1 MSNPNDFDDDVPFRL
16 PLEPGYE
23 QDDDDIYTADTEDID
38 VINNPSQALTE
49 PQPPLAYSPDSDDA
63 SDEEEAIKRLHASD
77 QPLKRGAPEDESILF
92 QADSPKPSEPKSKP
106 IGDYTMDMDVPF
118 RLPKEEQHVA
128 PTLHGSGGL
137 DPNPDFVAGET
148 MQNIAPISDYTIPSP
163 APKNPASVPSEHAP
177 FQRPTAQ
184 PQSRPALIPAVPR
197 GGQAR
202 PDGQPHAKPL
212 PPKRRRSSPKIG
224 CYALFIG
231 LFVTLCGGMSLFT
244 VLIGGV
250 AYVRIDELLGERIQ
264 QLEEYQNFQS
274 TFIYDRTGREL
285 FEVFREGRRTNV
297 QLIDMPKHLIDATL
311 AIEDDGFYSNIGI
324 DIGATGV
331 AFLSFLG
338 ASPGEN
344 TPGGSTITQQLVRN
358 VLFDIEYRAERSA
371 RRKIEEIAL
380 AIALTTRRSKDDI
393 LEMYLNEIYYGN
405 LAYGVQAAS
414 SIYFDKDVS
423 DLTLAEAALLA
434 GLPQAPAELNPFST
448 DPTVQD
454 AVQRRWVRVL
464 DEMVKDGFVTQSAR
478 DMAYQQGYTLRADPY
493 IHLRAPHFTVYAQ
506 NELEQL
512 MGGLGYSPEQIALGG
527 LKVFTS
533 VDLELNEAVQ
543 SIAAQQ
549 IAGMTNQNATNAAV
563 LVTKPLTGEILA
575 MVGSVD
581 YNNDAI
587 DGRVNVT
594 NRLRQPGST
603 VKPFTYAAALEAGM
617 TAGDVIWDTRIVVQ
631 QQGQPPYI
639 PRNYTGGFNGPLR
652 MRSGLGNS
660 FNIPALQAIRYIGVD
675 YFLHFMHRLGTET
688 LGLDASRYGISLT
701 LGGGEM
707 TLIELTRGFS
717 VFANQGQLVPTTA
730 IICVLDNENT
740 VIYEYE
746 NSCPA
751 TFQRRS
757 VNRTAQS
764 ISRRSSMLTVLDPRI
779 AYLITDILNDNA
791 ARSTAFGSNSPL
803 LLNNIQA
810 SVKTGT
816 TDDVKDNWTVGYT
829 ANLAVGVWVGNNDG
843 QPMRN
848 TSGIEGAAP
857 IWNRTMSMIYGD
869 NNYMNHLRVN
879 GQLQP
884 DKPNPP
890 SGMSQRRICDVR
902 TLTDPATTC
911 PSTVTEWF
919 LDYPAGLPD
928 GAGNLNPQPPTPEP
942 PSQPPATGSFVQYVE
957 PGVYR
962 TLVMPINPAIAQ
974 AIQFDVPAGETAP
987 PPPKYCRV
995 PMEAVATTPNVQ
1007 ELLFIAPPL
1016 FSSDS
1021 AEAERYA
1028 QARGLAYLPT
1038 IDCTLE
1044 LLTGG
1049 GVPSGPMVVSA
1060 MITSPTAGQ
1069 VISGSVPIWGT
1080 AQFAPDQA
1088 WFFKIE
1094 IIGGQFS
1101 SWTDIQDVRYDS
1113 VSSGQLGTLPVLP
1126 AGNYIIRLV
1135 LIGLD
1140 GNILQAPH
1148 EVPFT
1153 VQ

>member
-1 MSNPNDFDDDVPFRL
+1 MSNPNDFDDDIPFRL
-16 PLEPGYE
+16 PIEPGYE
-23 QDDDDIYTADTEDID
+23 DDDQDDDIYTADTEDLD
-38 VINNPSQALTE
+38 VVNLSQEMTT
-49 PQPPLAYSPDSDDA
+49 PQPSADR
-63 SDEEEAIKRLHASD
+63 SDEDEEIKRLHASD
-77 QPLKRGAPEDESILF
+77 QPLKRGAPEDESILY
-92 QADSPKPSEPKSKP
+92 QAEPNKPAPP

-118 RLPKEEQHVA
+118 RLPKEEQHNA
-128 PTLHGSGGL
+128 ETLHGSGGL
-137 DPNPDFVAGET
+137 DPNPDFVAGAT
-148 MQNIAPISDYTIPSP
+148 MQNIPRVPDNTVPTPAQPS
-163 APKNPASVPSEHAP
+163 HDR
-177 FQRPTAQ
+177 FQRPAQ
-184 PQSRPALIPAVPR
+184 PRPATIPAVPK
-197 GGQAR
+197 GQTR
-202 PDGQPHAKPL
+202 PDGQGQAKPL
-212 PPKRRRSSPKIG
+212 PRKRRSSPKIG
-224 CYALFIG
+224 CYALFFGI
-231 LFVTLCGGMSLFT
+231 FVTLCGGMSLLT
-244 VLIGGV
+244 MLIGGV
-250 AYVRIDELLGERIQ
+250 AYIRIDELLGERIQ

-274 TFIYDRTGREL
+274 TFIYDRTGRPL
-285 FEVFREGRRTNV
+285 FEVFKEGRRTNV
-297 QLIDMPKHLIDATL
+297 SLIDMPQHLIDATL

-324 DIGATGV
+324 DIGATAV
-331 AFLSFLG
+331 AFLAFVG
-338 ASPGEN
+338 ADPGDN

-371 RRKIEEIAL
+371 QRKIEEIAL

-434 GLPQAPAELNPFST
+434 GLPQAPAELDPFST

-464 DEMVKDGFVTQSAR
+464 DEMVKDGFATQSAR
-478 DMAYQQGYTLRADPY
+478 DSAYQQGYTLREDPY

-506 NELEQL
+506 NELEGL
-512 MGGLGYSPEQIALGG
+512 MAGLGYSPEQIALGG

-533 VDLELNEAVQ
+533 VDLNLNDEVQ
-543 SIAAQQ
+543 TIAAQQ
-549 IAGMTNQNATNAAV
+549 IAQMSNQNATNAAV
-563 LVTKPLTGEILA
+563 FVTKPLTGEILA

-617 TAGDVIWDTRIVVQ
+617 TPGDVIWDTRIVVQ
-631 QQGQPPYI
+631 QPGQAPYI
-639 PRNYTGGFNGPLR
+639 PRNYSGAFTGPLR
-652 MRSGLGNS
+652 MRSGLANS
-660 FNIPALQAIRYIGVD
+660 YNIPALQVIRYIGVD

-688 LGLDASRYGISLT
+688 LGLDSSRYGISLT

-717 VFANQGQLVPTTA
+717 VFANQGELVPTTS
-730 IICVLDNENT
+730 IICVLDNENNI
-740 VIYEYE
+740 IYEYE
-746 NSCPA
+746 NNCPN
-751 TFQRRS
+751 TFERRS
-757 VNRTAQS
+757 VSRTTQS
-764 ISRRSSMLTVLDPRI
+764 VHRRSSPLTVLDPRI
-779 AYLITDILNDNA
+779 AYLMTDILSDNA
-791 ARSTAFGSNSPL
+791 ARSQAFGSNSPL
-803 LLNNIQA
+803 LLNNIPA
-810 SVKTGT
+810 AVKTGT

-829 ANLAVGVWVGNNDG
+829 ANVAVGVWVGNNDG

-857 IWNRTMSMIYGD
+857 IWNRTMSAIYA
-869 NNYMNHLRVN
+869 NNTYLSHLRID
-879 GQLQP
+879 GQMQP

-902 TLTDPATTC
+902 NLIDPATTC
-911 PSTVTEWF
+911 PSTIVEWF

-928 GAGNLNPQPPTPEP
+928 GAGNLNPQASTPEP
-942 PSQPPATGSFVQYVE
+942 PNQPPATGSFVQLVE

-974 AIQFDVPAGETAP
+974 AIQFNVPPGETAP

-995 PMEAVATTPNVQ
+995 PMEAVASTPNIQ

-1038 IDCTLE
+1038 IDCTVE

-1080 AQFAPDQA
+1080 AQFSPDQA

-1094 IIGGQFS
+1094 IIGGEFGG
-1101 SWTDIQDVRYDS
+1101 WTDIQDVRYDS
-1113 VSSGQLGTLPVLP
+1113 VSSGQLGTLPNLP
-1126 AGNYIIRLV
+1126 AGNYILRLV

-1140 GNILQAPH
+1140 GNILQPPH

>member
-16 PLEPGYE
+16 PIEPGYE
-23 QDDDDIYTADTEDID
+23 DDGKDDIYTADTEDID
-38 VINNPSQALTE
+38 VVSPSQEMTE
-49 PQPPLAYSPDSDDA
+49 PQSAPIKPEDD
-63 SDEEEAIKRLHASD
+63 DEIKRLHASD
-77 QPLKRGAPEDESILF
+77 QPLQRGAPEDESILYR
-92 QADSPKPSEPKSKP
+92 QAGQHEQPSTSV
-106 IGDYTMDMDVPF
+106 GDYTMDMDVPF
-118 RLPKEEQHVA
+118 RLPKEEQHSA
-128 PTLHGSGGL
+128 QTLHGSGGL

-148 MQNIAPISDYTIPSP
+148 MQNIPRVLDNTMPSP
-163 APKNPASVPSEHAP
+163 VQPPQQGHER
-177 FQRPTAQ
+177 FQRPAQ
-184 PQSRPALIPAVPR
+184 AGQQRPAIIPPIPK
-197 GGQAR
+197 GQQR
-202 PDGQPHAKPL
+202 PDGQAQAKAL
-212 PPKRRRSSPKIG
+212 PPKRRASSRLGIG
-224 CYALFIG
+224 AVLFGI
-231 LFVTLCGGMSLFT
+231 FVTLCGGISLLT
-244 VLIGGV
+244 VLVGGV
-250 AYVRIDELLGERIQ
+250 AYIRIDELLGERIQ
-264 QLEEYQNFQS
+264 QLEDYQNFQS
-274 TFIYDRTGREL
+274 TFIYDRIGRPL
-285 FEVFREGRRTNV
+285 FEVFKEGRRTNV
-297 QLIDMPKHLIDATL
+297 NLIDLPQHLIDATL
-311 AIEDDGFYSNIGI
+311 SIEDDGFYSNIGI
-324 DIGATGV
+324 DIGATAV
-331 AFLSFLG
+331 AFLAFVG
-338 ASPGEN
+338 ADPGEN

-358 VLFDIEYRAERSA
+358 VLFDIEYRAERSV

-380 AIALTTRRSKDDI
+380 SIALTTRRSKDDI

-448 DPTVQD
+448 DPTVQN

-464 DEMVKDGFVTQSAR
+464 DEMVKDGFITQAAR
-478 DMAYQQGYTLRADPY
+478 DQAYQQGYTLREDPY

-512 MGGLGYSPEQIALGG
+512 MSGLGYSPEQVALGG

-533 VDLELNEAVQ
+533 VDLNLNDEVQ
-543 SIAAQQ
+543 SIASQQ
-549 IAGMTNQNATNAAV
+549 IAQMSNQNASNAAV

-575 MVGSVD
+575 MVGSID

-617 TAGDVIWDTRIVVQ
+617 TAGDVIWDTRIVINQ
-631 QQGQPPYI
+631 PGQPPYI
-639 PRNYTGGFNGPLR
+639 PRNYSGGFNGPLR
-652 MRSGLGNS
+652 MRTGLANS
-660 FNIPALQAIRYIGVD
+660 YNIPALQAIRYIGVD

-740 VIYEYE
+740 IIYEYE
-746 NSCPA
+746 NNCPS
-751 TFQRRS
+751 TFDRRS
-757 VNRTAQS
+757 VNRTAES
-764 ISRRSSMLTVLDPRI
+764 INRRSAPLTVLDPRVSYI
-779 AYLITDILNDNA
+779 ITDILSDNS
-791 ARSTAFGSNSPL
+791 ARSAAFGSNSPL
-803 LLNNIQA
+803 LLNGIPA

-857 IWNRTMSMIYGD
+857 IWNRTMNAVYA
-869 NNYMNHLRVN
+869 NNTYLSHLRVD
-879 GQLQP
+879 GQLQA

-890 SGMSQRRICDVR
+890 AGLSQRRICDVR
-902 TLTDPATTC
+902 NLIDPATTC
-911 PSTVTEWF
+911 PSTVVEWF

-928 GAGNLNPQPPTPEP
+928 GLGNLNPQAPTPEP
-942 PSQPPATGSFVQYVE
+942 PNQPPATGSFVQLVE

-962 TLVMPINPAIAQ
+962 TLVMPLDPAFAQ
-974 AIQFDVPAGETAP
+974 AIQFNVPAGETAP

-995 PMEAVATTPNVQ
+995 PMEAVASTPNVQ

-1028 QARGLAYLPT
+1028 QARGLAFLPT

-1049 GVPSGPMVVSA
+1049 GVPSGPMIVSA
-1060 MITSPTAGQ
+1060 SITSPTAGQ

-1080 AQFAPDQA
+1080 AQFSSDQA
-1088 WFFKIE
+1088 WFFKLE
-1094 IIGGQFS
+1094 IIGGEFGA
-1101 SWTDIQDVRYDS
+1101 WTDIQDVRYDS
-1113 VSSGQLGTLPVLP
+1113 VTNGQLGTLPNLP
-1126 AGNYIIRLV
+1126 AGNYILRLV

-1148 EVPFT
+1148 EVPFI